1 MSEVFS
7 VQQKEGKLR
16 EKPSFLGKILKKLS
30 YGTKVNVENKQGAW
44 FQVSISGS
52 KGWMHKSSLTEK
64 EIVLNAGDKRVSSGV
79 SDDELVLA
87 GKGFSEQVEK
97 SYRQENPQINF
108 GLVDKMESYSVSS
121 DKLASFVKA
130 GGLSNV

>member
-16 EKPSFLGKILKKLS
+16 EKPSFLGKILKSLS
-30 YGTKVNVENKQGAW
+30 YGTKVSVENKQGAW
-44 FQVSISGS
+44 FQVSVSGS
-52 KGWMHKSSLTEK
+52 KGWLHKSSLTEK
-64 EIVLNAGDKRVSSGV
+64 EIVLNAGDKRVSSDV

-97 SYRQENPQINF
+97 SYRQENPAINF
-108 GLVDKMESYSVSS
+108 GLVDKMEAYSVNP
-121 DKLASFVKA
+121 DKLASFVKD
-130 GGLSNV
+130 GDLTNV